1 MPLGAWRNL
10 PGRAPRLAVDE
21 TEVSSNVDETEVSL
35 AVDEARG
42 GAPPHAT
49 PGRTY
54 SLTYSPR
61 ARAHGTLAWVPITH
75 SGF

>member
-1 MPLGAWRNL
+1 MKHLLVAVGGQPLPLGAWRNL

-21 TEVSSNVDETEVSL
+21 TSVSSAVDET
-35 AVDEARG
+35 RG

-54 SLTYSPR
+54 SPR
-61 ARAHGTLAWVPITH
+61 ARTLGTLAWVPIAQA
-75 SGF
+75 SE

>member
-1 MPLGAWRNL
+1 LPLGAWRNL

-54 SLTYSPR
+54 SPR
-61 ARAHGTLAWVPITH
+61 QDL
-75 SGF
+75 